1 MKKEIQKN
9 YKVNCMFL
17 GQSGVGK
24 TSIIRRLLE
33 EDFDK
38 DCISTLGLDLKFYKQ
53 IKFENNNEDN
63 SEISI
68 NIWDTAGQEI
78 FHACIKSI
86 IHKADI
92 IIFVRDNINENFE
105 YWFKFV
111 EDIID
116 INSIKVFYCLN
127 KTDLMASA
135 EKKKIINELKVINR
149 NKNHNANI
157 LCVSSKC
164 DDGIDNLQNL
174 LEKES
179 QDIISKGLEKHKYII
194 KIIVIGPSGIGKS
207 SLIER
212 IIDGSYSESKL
223 YTIGILSKYEK
234 VDLKNHCSINYCY
247 YDTCGQEMHYLTW
260 IQYLDNVDIIIFV
273 NGKDE
278 IKAYTHLV
286 KTRILLQEKKIICCI
301 NKIDLVSDG
310 EKKKVLNNFKS
321 ENSELKQQP
330 IFLVSAKTS
339 EGIEEL
345 KNQIKNYALDITDK
359 IIDSSNRTNST
370 IDLSIEND
378 NKKKCC

>member
-38 DCISTLGLDLKFYKQ
+38 DCISTIGLHLKFYKQ

-68 NIWDTAGQEI
+68 NIWDTAGQEK

-212 IIDGSYSESKL
+212 IIDGSYSEYKL
-223 YTIGILSKYEK
+223 FTIGILSKYEK

-247 YDTCGQEMHYLTW
+247 YDTCGQEMYYRTW

-273 NGKDE
+273 NVKDE

-339 EGIEEL
+339 EGM
-345 KNQIKNYALDITDK
+345 KN
-359 IIDSSNRTNST
+359 
-370 IDLSIEND
+370 
-378 NKKKCC
+378 